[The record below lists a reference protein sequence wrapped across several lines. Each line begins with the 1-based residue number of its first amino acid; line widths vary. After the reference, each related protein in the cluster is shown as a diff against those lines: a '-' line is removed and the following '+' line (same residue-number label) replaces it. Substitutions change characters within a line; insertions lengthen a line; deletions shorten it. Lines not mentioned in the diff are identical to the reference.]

1 MTKNK
6 VANPEA
12 LYKKLHAEI
21 RKAPKRAEKAK
32 KNVTR
37 KTVSREKGQHIQTDS
52 KNKKWLR
59 QFKLTKEQRT
69 TRVQEKIQRALA
81 K

>member
-6 VANPEA
+6 VANLEA

-21 RKAPKRAEKAK
+21 RKGPKRADKAK

-37 KTVSREKGQHIQTDS
+37 KTVSREKG
-52 KNKKWLR
+52 
-59 QFKLTKEQRT
+59 
-69 TRVQEKIQRALA
+69 
-81 K
+81 